1 MLKWYVYL
9 ENINGRN
16 IVTYNV
22 FKHFNFYQDV
32 KEAIKQIENR
42 QDFSERIRQI
52 AKYYF
57 WSKCEYEIL
66 VTSWIM
72 PDTFKDKKIDVYDQL
87 ELNWDRFID
96 YIWENKKEILKNEI

>member
-9 ENINGRN
+9 ENINSRS
-16 IVTYNV
+16 IETYNV

-32 KEAIKQIENR
+32 KEAIKQIEDKQN
-42 QDFSERIRQI
+42 FSEKIKRI

-57 WSKCEYEIL
+57 WSRCEYEIL
-66 VTSWIM
+66 ITSWIA

-96 YIWENKKEILKNEI
+96 YIWENKKDLI

>member
-9 ENINGRN
+9 ENFNSRS

-32 KEAIKQIENR
+32 KEAIRQIEDKQN
-42 QDFSERIRQI
+42 FSEKIKRI

-66 VTSWIM
+66 ITSWIA
-72 PDTFKDKKIDVYDQL
+72 TNNFKDKKIDVYDQL

-96 YIWENKKEILKNEI
+96 YIWENKKVLI

>member
-9 ENINGRN
+9 ENVNSRS

-32 KEAIKQIENR
+32 KEEIKRIENK
-42 QDFSERIRQI
+42 QDFSERIKRI
-52 AKYYF
+52 ARYYF

-66 VTSWIM
+66 ITSWIA
-72 PDTFKDKKIDVYDQL
+72 TNNFKDKKIDVYDQL

-96 YIWENKKEILKNEI
+96 YIWENKKDLI

>member
-9 ENINGRN
+9 ENFNSRS

-22 FKHFNFYQDV
+22 FEHFNFYQDV
-32 KEAIKQIENR
+32 KETIRQIENK
-42 QDFSERIRQI
+42 QIFSEKIKRI

-66 VTSWIM
+66 ITSWIAHNN
-72 PDTFKDKKIDVYDQL
+72 FKDEKIDVYDQL

-96 YIWENKKEILKNEI
+96 YIWVNKKDLI

>member
-9 ENINGRN
+9 ENINSRR
-16 IVTYNV
+16 IETYNV

-66 VTSWIM
+66 ITSWIA
-72 PDTFKDKKIDVYDQL
+72 TNNFKDKKIDVYDQL

-96 YIWENKKEILKNEI
+96 YIWENKKILI

>member
-9 ENINGRN
+9 ENVNSRS
-16 IVTYNV
+16 IVTYNI

-32 KEAIKQIENR
+32 KETIRQIEDK
-42 QDFSERIRQI
+42 QDFSERIKRI

-57 WSKCEYEIL
+57 LSKCEYEIL
-66 VTSWIM
+66 ITSWIA
-72 PDTFKDKKIDVYDQL
+72 TNNFKDKKIDVYDQL

-96 YIWENKKEILKNEI
+96 YIWENKKDLI

>member
-9 ENINGRN
+9 ESFNSRR

-32 KEAIKQIENR
+32 KEAIRQTENKQN
-42 QDFSERIRQI
+42 FSEKIKRI

-66 VTSWIM
+66 ITSWIA
-72 PDTFKDKKIDVYDQL
+72 TNNFKDKKIDVYDQL

-96 YIWENKKEILKNEI
+96 YIWENKKDLI